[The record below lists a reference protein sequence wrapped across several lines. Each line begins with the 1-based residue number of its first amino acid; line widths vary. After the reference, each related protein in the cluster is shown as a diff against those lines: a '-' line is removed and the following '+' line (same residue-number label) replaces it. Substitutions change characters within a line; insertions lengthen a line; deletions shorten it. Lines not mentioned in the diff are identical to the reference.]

1 MSPELVSY
9 AIIIGLLCAG
19 IAGVIASRKNRSVGE
34 AMFMSLALGL
44 IGLLIVALMR
54 PGEPKAPP
62 GLRAVVCPRC
72 NAQQNVPEGDST
84 FECWRCK
91 LVTTQQRGRTTLR
104 PRRVSRMLTVGV
116 GQTEI
121 ICGSSHV
128 AIP

>member
-1 MSPELVSY
+1 MSRELVSY

-54 PGEPKAPP
+54 PGEPKAPL
-62 GLRAVVCPRC
+62 GCVQWSVPRC
-72 NAQQNVPEGDST
+72 NAQQNVPEADST

-91 LVTTQQRGRTTLR
+91 LVTTQTPLAQLKPPPGAAKRGWYPDPAGT
-104 PRRVSRMLTVGV
+104 GI
-116 GQTEI
+116 EI
-121 ICGSSHV
+121 LERQGME
-128 AIP
+128 